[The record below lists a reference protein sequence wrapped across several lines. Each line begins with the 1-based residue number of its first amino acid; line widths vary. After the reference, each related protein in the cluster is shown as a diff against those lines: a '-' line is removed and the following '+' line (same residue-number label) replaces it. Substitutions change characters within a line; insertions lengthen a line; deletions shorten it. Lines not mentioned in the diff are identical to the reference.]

1 MTPHRKCGQ
10 TAPAPVTIL
19 PALAIDMSDGKPL
32 PANLG
37 KTEVPVT
44 VIEGPTLDL
53 GAEVFHGA
61 AEPCRQTPHPP
72 DQAQG

>member
-1 MTPHRKCGQ
+1 MTPDRKYGK

-19 PALAIDMSDGKPL
+19 PASEIDMSDGKPL

-44 VIEGPTLDL
+44 VIEGPTLDF
-53 GAEVFHGA
+53 GPEMFHGA
-61 AEPCRQTPHPP
+61 AEPLRQTPL
-72 DQAQG
+72 ALGAGL